1 MCYFINLKI
10 TPEGKPNE
18 AKIAEIKSLL
28 ERLAKQEKVVLQGA
42 FPTWQISS
50 CRDCGC
56 DDVLQNG
63 AAITKAN
70 LAAELVRNAAVKN
83 IQIGWTWARDADIAM
98 KPDAP
103 TERITIEEF
112 LTRSANFALQDA
124 TWYRMNDASK
134 YERASE

>member
-18 AKIAEIKSLL
+18 AKIAGVKSLL
-28 ERLAKQEKVVLQGA
+28 ERLAKREKLILQGE
-42 FPTWQISS
+42 FPVWQISS

-63 AAITKAN
+63 TAITKAS
-70 LAAELVRNAAVKN
+70 LAAELVRNAVVKN
-83 IQIGWTWARDADIAM
+83 IQIGWTWARGADIAM
-98 KPDAP
+98 KPDTP
-103 TERITIEEF
+103 VERITVEEF
-112 LTRSANFALQDA
+112 LTRNANFALQDE
-124 TWYRMNDASK
+124 TWYRLNDISK